1 MEKSRISMT
10 LKKYTMVIALV
21 VVFIL
26 FIFGTRDRNAA
37 SFWAGLGN
45 ASILFPQNITN
56 LLSQNTYAFVL
67 GTGMLLCI
75 LTGGNIDLAV
85 GSVLCFAAAVG
96 SYMMNKGLNPFVAVL
111 VMVLVGLLVGIWQ
124 GFWIAYIKVPPF
136 IATLSGMYAFR
147 GLANVVLNGM
157 DINLK
162 GYTSF
167 INLFG
172 GGADCY
178 IKDFSGPTQE
188 MLNSADGA
196 SILEMFNAGQVLD
209 AGRAGHINY
218 LCVIVGI
225 AAALLYIGIVAKGR
239 MNATKRGYETTPLV
253 SDVIKTALICAVILF
268 LTWKLANYK
277 GIPTSFIW
285 VLLVV
290 LVYGYI
296 TTRTRIGRHLYAVG
310 GNAKAA
316 ALSGINTKFVY
327 FFAYINM
334 GLLTGLAGA
343 LVAARLTKA
352 TPKIGEGYEMDA
364 IGACFIGGASAYG
377 GIGTVPGVVIGALL
391 TGIINQGMSLMG
403 IEVNWQ
409 KVAKGVVLLA
419 AVIFDVV
426 SKNEK
431 K

>member
-1 MEKSRISMT
+1 MEKSSIALT

-21 VVFIL
+21 VVFI
-26 FIFGTRDRNAA
+26 IFAVATG
-37 SFWAGLGN
+37 GK
-45 ASILFPQNITN
+45 IVYPQNITN
-56 LLSQNTYAFVL
+56 LLSQNTYVFVL
-67 GTGMLLCI
+67 GVGMLLCI

-96 SYMMNKGLNPFVAVL
+96 SSMMNKGISPVIGVL
-111 VMVLVGLLVGIWQ
+111 VMILVGLLVGIWQ

-147 GLANVVLNGM
+147 GLANVVLEGM
-157 DINLK
+157 DVNLK
-162 GYTSF
+162 GFTGF

-178 IKDFSGPTQE
+178 IRDVLG
-188 MLNSADGA
+188 GA
-196 SILEMFNAGQVLD
+196 AAGEILD
-209 AGRAGHINY
+209 KGRAGHINY
-218 LCVIVGI
+218 TCTVAGIVVIIVFI
-225 AAALLYIGIVAKGR
+225 AMVAKGR
-239 MNATKRGYETTPLV
+239 MNAIRRGYETTPLK
-253 SDVIKTALICAVILF
+253 SEIIKDSLICLAVLF
-268 LTWKLANYK
+268 VTLELANYK

-290 LVYGYI
+290 LIYGYI

-310 GNAKAA
+310 GNVKAA
-316 ALSGINTKFVY
+316 GLSGINTKFVY

-352 TPKIGEGYEMDA
+352 TPKMGEGYEMDA

-377 GIGTVPGVVIGALL
+377 GTGNVPGVIIGALL
-391 TGIINQGMSLMG
+391 TGVINQGMSLMG
-403 IEVNWQ
+403 IEANWQ
-409 KVAKGVVLLA
+409 KVVKGLVLLG

>member
-1 MEKSRISMT
+1 MIMDKSTVLMT

-21 VVFIL
+21 VVVIL
-26 FIFGTRDRNAA
+26 FAVGTK
-37 SFWAGLGN
+37 GN
-45 ASILFPQNITN
+45 ILLPQNITN

-67 GTGMLLCI
+67 GVGMLLCI

-96 SYMMNKGLNPFVAVL
+96 SFMMNKGVNPFISVL

-147 GLANVVLNGM
+147 GLANVVLEGK

-162 GYTSF
+162 NYNGF

-178 IKDFSGPTQE
+178 IRDFVGPTQE
-188 MLNSADGA
+188 VLASDKGA
-196 SILEMFNAGQVLD
+196 KILEEMNAGKILD
-209 AGRAGHINY
+209 AGRAGHMNY
-218 LCVIVGI
+218 LCMIVGI
-225 AAALLYIGIVAKGR
+225 LVVVIFIAMVAKGR
-239 MNATKRGYETTPLV
+239 MNAIKRGYETTPLGSEIV
-253 SDVIKTALICAVILF
+253 KDGLISAVILF
-268 LTWKLANYK
+268 LTYKLANYK

-285 VLLVV
+285 VILVV

-310 GNAKAA
+310 GNVKAA
-316 ALSGINTKFVY
+316 GLSGINTKFVY

-352 TPKIGEGYEMDA
+352 TPKMGEGYEMDA

-377 GIGTVPGVVIGALL
+377 GIGTVPGVIIGALL

-403 IEVNWQ
+403 IEANWQ
-409 KVAKGVVLLA
+409 KVVKGMVLLG
-419 AVIFDVV
+419 AVIFDVL

>member
-1 MEKSRISMT
+1 MEKSNVLLT

-26 FIFGTRDRNAA
+26 FAVMTG
-37 SFWAGLGN
+37 GK
-45 ASILFPQNITN
+45 ILFPQNITN
-56 LLSQNTYAFVL
+56 LLSQNTYVFVL
-67 GTGMLLCI
+67 GVGMLLCI

-85 GSVLCFAAAVG
+85 GSVLCFAAAAG
-96 SYMMNKGLNPFVAVL
+96 STLMNKGASPVVGVL
-111 VMVLVGLLVGIWQ
+111 VMIVVGLLVGIWQ

-147 GLANVVLNGM
+147 GLANVVLEGM
-157 DINLK
+157 DVNLK
-162 GYTSF
+162 GYTGF

-178 IKDFSGPTQE
+178 IRDFLG
-188 MLNSADGA
+188 GA
-196 SILEMFNAGQVLD
+196 APGEILDM
-209 AGRAGHINY
+209 GRAGHINY
-218 LCVIVGI
+218 TCMAAGVLVVIIFI
-225 AAALLYIGIVAKGR
+225 AMVAKGR
-239 MNATKRGYETTPLV
+239 MNAIKRGYETTPIA
-253 SDVIKTALICAVILF
+253 SEIIKDSLISIAVLF
-268 LTWKLANYK
+268 ITWKLASYK

-310 GNAKAA
+310 GNVKAA
-316 ALSGINTKFVY
+316 GLSGINTKFVY

-352 TPKIGEGYEMDA
+352 TPKMGEGYEMDA

-377 GIGTVPGVVIGALL
+377 GIGTVPGVIIGALL
-391 TGIINQGMSLMG
+391 TGVINQGMSLMG
-403 IEVNWQ
+403 IEANWQ
-409 KVAKGVVLLA
+409 KVVKGVVLLG

>member
-1 MEKSRISMT
+1 MEKSTISMT

-21 VVFIL
+21 VVFI
-26 FIFGTRDRNAA
+26 IFAIATEGT
-37 SFWAGLGN
+37 
-45 ASILFPQNITN
+45 IVYPQNITN
-56 LLSQNTYAFVL
+56 LLSQNTYVFVL
-67 GTGMLLCI
+67 GVGMLLCI

-96 SYMMNKGLNPFVAVL
+96 STLMNKGASPVVGVL
-111 VMVLVGLLVGIWQ
+111 VMIMVGLLVGIWQ

-147 GLANVVLNGM
+147 GLANVVLEGM
-157 DINLK
+157 DVNLK
-162 GYTSF
+162 GFTGF

-178 IKDFSGPTQE
+178 IRDFLG
-188 MLNSADGA
+188 GA
-196 SILEMFNAGQVLD
+196 APGEILDM
-209 AGRAGHINY
+209 GRAGHINY
-218 LCVIVGI
+218 TCMAAGIVVIVIFI
-225 AAALLYIGIVAKGR
+225 ASVAKGR
-239 MNATKRGYETTPLV
+239 INAKSRGYETTPIV
-253 SDVIKTALICAVILF
+253 SEVIKDTLICAAILF
-268 LTWKLANYK
+268 ITERLAEYK

-290 LVYGYI
+290 LIYGYV

-310 GNAKAA
+310 GNVKAA
-316 ALSGINTKFVY
+316 GLSGINTRFVY

-352 TPKIGEGYEMDA
+352 TPKMGEGYEMDA

-377 GIGTVPGVVIGALL
+377 GIGTVPGVIIGALL
-391 TGIINQGMSLMG
+391 TGVINQGMSLMG
-403 IEVNWQ
+403 IEANWQ
-409 KVAKGVVLLA
+409 KVVKGVVLLG

>member
-1 MEKSRISMT
+1 MT

-21 VVFIL
+21 AVFL
-26 FIFGTRDRNAA
+26 IFAFATDGK
-37 SFWAGLGN
+37 
-45 ASILFPQNITN
+45 ILFPQNITN
-56 LLSQNTYAFVL
+56 LLSQNTYVFVL
-67 GTGMLLCI
+67 GVGMLLCI

-96 SYMMNKGLNPFVAVL
+96 SSMMNKGISPVL
-111 VMVLVGLLVGIWQ
+111 GVIVMVLVGLLVGIWQ
-124 GFWIAYIKVPPF
+124 GFWIAYVKVPPF

-147 GLANVVLNGM
+147 GLANVVLEGM

-162 GYTSF
+162 SFTGF

-178 IKDFSGPTQE
+178 IRDFLG
-188 MLNSADGA
+188 GA
-196 SILEMFNAGQVLD
+196 EPGEILDM
-209 AGRAGHINY
+209 GRAGHINY
-218 LCVIVGI
+218 TCMAAGIIVIVVFI
-225 AAALLYIGIVAKGR
+225 AMVAKGR
-239 MNATKRGYETTPLV
+239 MNAIKRGYETTPLV
-253 SDVIKTALICAVILF
+253 SEIIKDALICAAILF
-268 LTWKLANYK
+268 ITERLAEYK

-285 VLLVV
+285 VLIVV
-290 LVYGYI
+290 VVYGYI
-296 TTRTRIGRHLYAVG
+296 TTRTRIGRYLYAVG

-316 ALSGINTKFVY
+316 GLSGINTKFVY

-352 TPKIGEGYEMDA
+352 TPKMGEGYEMDA

-377 GIGTVPGVVIGALL
+377 GIGTVPGVIIGALL
-391 TGIINQGMSLMG
+391 TGVINQGMSLMG
-403 IEVNWQ
+403 IETNWQ
-409 KVAKGVVLLA
+409 KVVKGVVLLV

>member
-1 MEKSRISMT
+1 MDKTNVLMT

-21 VVFIL
+21 LVIIL
-26 FIFGTRDRNAA
+26 FAIGTK
-37 SFWAGLGN
+37 G
-45 ASILFPQNITN
+45 SILLPQNITN
-56 LLSQNTYAFVL
+56 LLSQNAYVFVL
-67 GTGMLLCI
+67 GVGMLLCI

-96 SYMMNKGLNPFVAVL
+96 STLMDKGVSPVIGVI
-111 VMVLVGLLVGIWQ
+111 VMILFGLLVGIWQ

-147 GLANVVLNGM
+147 GLANVVLEGK
-157 DINLK
+157 DVNLK
-162 GYTSF
+162 GFTGF

-172 GGADCY
+172 GGANCY
-178 IKDFSGPTQE
+178 IRDVIG
-188 MLNSADGA
+188 GA
-196 SILEMFNAGQVLD
+196 APGEILD
-209 AGRAGHINY
+209 AGRTGHINY
-218 LCVIVGI
+218 TCMVAGVIVV
-225 AAALLYIGIVAKGR
+225 AVFLAMVAKGR
-239 MNATKRGYETTPLV
+239 MNAIKRGYETTPLA
-253 SDVIKTALICAVILF
+253 SEIIKDGLISAVVLF
-268 LTWKLANYK
+268 LTYKLANYK

-290 LVYGYI
+290 LIYGYV

-310 GNAKAA
+310 GNVKAA
-316 ALSGINTKFVY
+316 GLSGINTKFVY

-343 LVAARLTKA
+343 LV
-352 TPKIGEGYEMDA
+352 EGYEMDA

-377 GIGTVPGVVIGALL
+377 GIGTVPGVIIGALL
-391 TGIINQGMSLMG
+391 TGVINQGMSIMG
-403 IEVNWQ
+403 INANYQ
-409 KVAKGVVLLA
+409 KVVKGLVLLG

>member
-1 MEKSRISMT
+1 MEKSSISMT

-21 VVFIL
+21 AVFIL
-26 FIFGTRDRNAA
+26 FAIGTK
-37 SFWAGLGN
+37 G
-45 ASILFPQNITN
+45 SILLPQNITN

-67 GTGMLLCI
+67 GVGMLLCI

-96 SYMMNKGLNPFVAVL
+96 SFLMNKGVSAFVSVV

-147 GLANVVLNGM
+147 GLANVVLEGK

-162 GYTSF
+162 NYTGF

-178 IKDFSGPTQE
+178 IKDFVGPTEE
-188 MLNSADGA
+188 MLASEKGA
-196 SILEMFNAGQVLD
+196 KILEDFNAGKVLD
-209 AGRAGHINY
+209 AGRAGHMNY
-218 LCVIVGI
+218 LCMIVGI
-225 AAALLYIGIVAKGR
+225 LVVVIFIAMVAKGR
-239 MNATKRGYETTPLV
+239 MNAIKRGYETTPLGSEV
-253 SDVIKTALICAVILF
+253 VKDALISAVILF
-268 LTWKLANYK
+268 LTYKLANYK

-285 VLLVV
+285 VLIVV

-296 TTRTRIGRHLYAVG
+296 TTRTRIGRYLYAVG
-310 GNAKAA
+310 GNVKAA
-316 ALSGINTKFVY
+316 GLSGINTKFVY

-343 LVAARLTKA
+343 LVAARLTKT
-352 TPKIGEGYEMDA
+352 TPKMGEGYEMDA

-377 GIGTVPGVVIGALL
+377 GVGTVTGVVIGALL
-391 TGIINQGMSLMG
+391 TGVINQGMSLMG
-403 IEVNWQ
+403 IEANWQ
-409 KVAKGVVLLA
+409 KVVKGMVLLG
-419 AVIFDVV
+419 AVIFDVL

>member
-1 MEKSRISMT
+1 MDKSTVLMT

-21 VVFIL
+21 VVVIL
-26 FIFGTRDRNAA
+26 FAVGTK
-37 SFWAGLGN
+37 GN
-45 ASILFPQNITN
+45 ILLPQNITN

-67 GTGMLLCI
+67 GVGMLLCI

-96 SYMMNKGLNPFVAVL
+96 SFMMNKGVNPFISVL

-147 GLANVVLNGM
+147 GLANVVLEGK

-162 GYTSF
+162 NYNGF

-178 IKDFSGPTQE
+178 IRDFVGPTQE
-188 MLNSADGA
+188 VLASDKGA
-196 SILEMFNAGQVLD
+196 KILEEMNAGKILD
-209 AGRAGHINY
+209 AGRAGHMNY
-218 LCVIVGI
+218 LCMIVGI
-225 AAALLYIGIVAKGR
+225 LVVVIFIAMVAKGR
-239 MNATKRGYETTPLV
+239 MNAIKRGYETTPLGSEIV
-253 SDVIKTALICAVILF
+253 KDGLISAVILF
-268 LTWKLANYK
+268 LTYKLANYK

-285 VLLVV
+285 VMLVV

-310 GNAKAA
+310 GNVKAA
-316 ALSGINTKFVY
+316 GLSGINTKFVY

-352 TPKIGEGYEMDA
+352 TPKMGEGYEMDA

-377 GIGTVPGVVIGALL
+377 GIGTVPGVIIGALL
-391 TGIINQGMSLMG
+391 TGVINQGMSLMG
-403 IEVNWQ
+403 IEANWQ
-409 KVAKGVVLLA
+409 KVVKGMVLLG
-419 AVIFDVV
+419 AVIFDVL

>member
-1 MEKSRISMT
+1 MIMDKSTVLMT

-21 VVFIL
+21 VVVIL
-26 FIFGTRDRNAA
+26 FAVGTK
-37 SFWAGLGN
+37 GN
-45 ASILFPQNITN
+45 ILLPQNITN

-67 GTGMLLCI
+67 GVGMLLCI

-96 SYMMNKGLNPFVAVL
+96 SFMMNKGVNPFISVL

-147 GLANVVLNGM
+147 GLANVVLEGK

-162 GYTSF
+162 NYNGF

-178 IKDFSGPTQE
+178 IRDFVGPTQE
-188 MLNSADGA
+188 VLASDKGA
-196 SILEMFNAGQVLD
+196 KILEEMNAGKILD
-209 AGRAGHINY
+209 AGRAGHMNY
-218 LCVIVGI
+218 LCMIVGI
-225 AAALLYIGIVAKGR
+225 LVVVIFIAMVAKGR
-239 MNATKRGYETTPLV
+239 MNAIKRGYETTPLG
-253 SDVIKTALICAVILF
+253 SEIIKDGLISAVILF
-268 LTWKLANYK
+268 LTYKLANYK

-285 VLLVV
+285 VMLVV

-310 GNAKAA
+310 GNVKAA
-316 ALSGINTKFVY
+316 GLSGINTKFVY

-352 TPKIGEGYEMDA
+352 TPKMGEGYEMDA

-377 GIGTVPGVVIGALL
+377 GIGTVPGVIIGALL
-391 TGIINQGMSLMG
+391 TGVINQGMSLMG
-403 IEVNWQ
+403 IEANWQ
-409 KVAKGVVLLA
+409 KVVKGMVLLG
-419 AVIFDVV
+419 AVIFDVL

>member
-1 MEKSRISMT
+1 MDKTNVLMT

-21 VVFIL
+21 LVIIL
-26 FIFGTRDRNAA
+26 FAIGTK
-37 SFWAGLGN
+37 G
-45 ASILFPQNITN
+45 SILLPQNITN
-56 LLSQNTYAFVL
+56 LLSQNAYVFVL
-67 GTGMLLCI
+67 GVGMLLCI

-96 SYMMNKGLNPFVAVL
+96 STQMNKGVSPVIGVI
-111 VMVLVGLLVGIWQ
+111 VMILFGLLVGIWQ

-147 GLANVVLNGM
+147 GLANVVLEGK
-157 DINLK
+157 DVNLK
-162 GYTSF
+162 GFTGF

-172 GGADCY
+172 GGANCY
-178 IKDFSGPTQE
+178 IRDVIG
-188 MLNSADGA
+188 GA
-196 SILEMFNAGQVLD
+196 APGEILD
-209 AGRAGHINY
+209 AGRTGHINY
-218 LCVIVGI
+218 TCMVAGVIVVVVFL
-225 AAALLYIGIVAKGR
+225 AMVAKGR
-239 MNATKRGYETTPLV
+239 MNAIKRGYETTPLA
-253 SDVIKTALICAVILF
+253 SEIIKDGLISAVVLF
-268 LTWKLANYK
+268 LTYKLANYK

-290 LVYGYI
+290 LIYGYV

-310 GNAKAA
+310 GNVKAA
-316 ALSGINTKFVY
+316 GLSGINTKFVY

-343 LVAARLTKA
+343 LVAARLTKT
-352 TPKIGEGYEMDA
+352 TPKMGEGYEMDA

-377 GIGTVPGVVIGALL
+377 GIGTVPGVIIGALL
-391 TGIINQGMSLMG
+391 TGVINQGMSIMG
-403 IEVNWQ
+403 INANYQ
-409 KVAKGVVLLA
+409 KVVKGLVLLG

>member
-1 MEKSRISMT
+1 
-10 LKKYTMVIALV
+10 
-21 VVFIL
+21 
-26 FIFGTRDRNAA
+26 
-37 SFWAGLGN
+37 
-45 ASILFPQNITN
+45 
-56 LLSQNTYAFVL
+56 
-67 GTGMLLCI
+67 
-75 LTGGNIDLAV
+75 
-85 GSVLCFAAAVG
+85 
-96 SYMMNKGLNPFVAVL
+96 MMNKGVSPVVGVL
-111 VMVLVGLLVGIWQ
+111 VMILVGLLVGIWQ

-147 GLANVVLNGM
+147 GLANVVLEGM
-157 DINLK
+157 DVNLK
-162 GYTSF
+162 GFTGF

-196 SILEMFNAGQVLD
+196 KILEAYNAGQVLD

-218 LCVIVGI
+218 LCMIAGIVVVII
-225 AAALLYIGIVAKGR
+225 FLAMVAKGR
-239 MNATKRGYETTPLV
+239 MNAIKRGYETTPLSSEIV
-253 SDVIKTALICAVILF
+253 KDALISVAILF
-268 LTWKLANYK
+268 ITERLAKYK

-290 LVYGYI
+290 LIYGYI

-316 ALSGINTKFVY
+316 SLSGINTKFVY

-352 TPKIGEGYEMDA
+352 TPKMGEGYEMDA

-377 GIGTVPGVVIGALL
+377 GTGTVTGVIIGALL
-391 TGIINQGMSLMG
+391 TGVINQGMSLMG
-403 IEVNWQ
+403 IEANWQ
-409 KVAKGVVLLA
+409 KVVKGLVLLG

>member
-1 MEKSRISMT
+1 MEKSSIALT

-21 VVFIL
+21 VVFI
-26 FIFGTRDRNAA
+26 IFAVATG
-37 SFWAGLGN
+37 GK
-45 ASILFPQNITN
+45 ILFPQNITN
-56 LLSQNTYAFVL
+56 LLSQNTYVFVL
-67 GTGMLLCI
+67 GVGMLLCI

-96 SYMMNKGLNPFVAVL
+96 SSMMNKGVSPVVGVL
-111 VMVLVGLLVGIWQ
+111 VMILVGLLVGIWQ

-147 GLANVVLNGM
+147 GLANVVLEGM
-157 DINLK
+157 DVNLK
-162 GYTSF
+162 GFTGF

-178 IKDFSGPTQE
+178 IKDFAGPTQAV
-188 MLNSADGA
+188 LNSDEGA
-196 SILEMFNAGQVLD
+196 KILETYNSGQILD

-218 LCVIVGI
+218 LCMIAGIVVVVIFI
-225 AAALLYIGIVAKGR
+225 AMVAKGR
-239 MNATKRGYETTPLV
+239 MNAAKRGYETTPLK
-253 SDVIKTALICAVILF
+253 SEIIKDALISIAILF
-268 LTWKLANYK
+268 ITERLAKYK

-290 LVYGYI
+290 LIYGYI

-310 GNAKAA
+310 GNVKAA
-316 ALSGINTKFVY
+316 GLSGINTKFVY

-352 TPKIGEGYEMDA
+352 TPKMGEGYEMDA

-377 GIGTVPGVVIGALL
+377 GTGTVTGVIIGALL
-391 TGIINQGMSLMG
+391 TGVINQGMSLMG
-403 IEVNWQ
+403 IEANWQ
-409 KVAKGVVLLA
+409 KVVKGLVLLG

>member
-1 MEKSRISMT
+1 MDKSNTLRT

-21 VVFIL
+21 VVL
-26 FIFGTRDRNAA
+26 IFFACTTG
-37 SFWAGLGN
+37 GK
-45 ASILFPQNITN
+45 ILFPQNITN
-56 LLSQNTYAFVL
+56 LLSQNAYVFVL
-67 GTGMLLCI
+67 GVGMLLCI

-96 SYMMNKGLNPFVAVL
+96 STLMNKGVSPFISVI
-111 VMVLVGLLVGIWQ
+111 VMLLFGLLVGIWQ

-136 IATLSGMYAFR
+136 MATLSGMYAFR
-147 GLANVVLNGM
+147 GLSNVVLEGK

-162 GYTSF
+162 NYTGF

-178 IKDFSGPTQE
+178 IRDFLG
-188 MLNSADGA
+188 GA
-196 SILEMFNAGQVLD
+196 APGEILD
-209 AGRAGHINY
+209 KGRAGHINY
-218 LCVIVGI
+218 TCFVAGIIVVIVFI
-225 AAALLYIGIVAKGR
+225 ISVARGR
-239 MNATKRGYETTPLV
+239 MNATKRGYETTPL
-253 SDVIKTALICAVILF
+253 SSEIIKTSLISIAIMF
-268 LTWKLANYK
+268 ITFELANYK

-290 LVYGYI
+290 LIYGYV

-316 ALSGINTKFVY
+316 GLSGINTKFVY

-343 LVAARLTKA
+343 LVAARLTKT
-352 TPKIGEGYEMDA
+352 TPKMGEGYEMDA

-377 GIGTVPGVVIGALL
+377 GIGTVPGVIIGALL
-391 TGIINQGMSLMG
+391 TGVINQGMSIMG
-403 IEVNWQ
+403 IEANYQ
-409 KVAKGVVLLA
+409 KVVKGLVLLA

>member
-1 MEKSRISMT
+1 MDKTNVLMT

-21 VVFIL
+21 LVIIL
-26 FIFGTRDRNAA
+26 FSIGTK
-37 SFWAGLGN
+37 G
-45 ASILFPQNITN
+45 SILLPQNITN
-56 LLSQNTYAFVL
+56 LLSQNAYVFVL
-67 GTGMLLCI
+67 GVGMLLCI

-96 SYMMNKGLNPFVAVL
+96 STMMDKGVSPVIGVI
-111 VMVLVGLLVGIWQ
+111 VMILFGLLVGIWQ

-147 GLANVVLNGM
+147 GLANVVLEGK
-157 DINLK
+157 DVNLK
-162 GYTSF
+162 GFTGF

-178 IKDFSGPTQE
+178 IRDIIG
-188 MLNSADGA
+188 GA
-196 SILEMFNAGQVLD
+196 APGEILD

-218 LCVIVGI
+218 TCMVAGVIVVVVFL
-225 AAALLYIGIVAKGR
+225 AMVAKGR
-239 MNATKRGYETTPLV
+239 MNAIKRGYETTPLASEIV
-253 SDVIKTALICAVILF
+253 KDGLISAVILF
-268 LTWKLANYK
+268 LTYKLANYK

-290 LVYGYI
+290 LIYGYV

-316 ALSGINTKFVY
+316 GLSGINTKFVY

-343 LVAARLTKA
+343 LVAARLTKT
-352 TPKIGEGYEMDA
+352 TPKMGEGYEMDA

-377 GIGTVPGVVIGALL
+377 GIGTVPGVIIGALL
-391 TGIINQGMSLMG
+391 TGVINQGMSIMG
-403 IEVNWQ
+403 INANYQ
-409 KVAKGVVLLA
+409 KVVKGLVLLG

>member
-1 MEKSRISMT
+1 MDKSNISRT

-21 VVFIL
+21 VVIIFFAISTSGAIL
-26 FIFGTRDRNAA
+26 
-37 SFWAGLGN
+37 L
-45 ASILFPQNITN
+45 PQNLTN
-56 LLSQNTYAFVL
+56 LLSQNAYVFVL
-67 GTGMLLCI
+67 GVGMLLCI

-85 GSVLCFAAAVG
+85 GSVLCFAAAIG
-96 SYMMNKGLNPFVAVL
+96 STMMNKGINPFISVL
-111 VMVLVGLLVGIWQ
+111 VMIVFGLIVGIWQ
-124 GFWIAYIKVPPF
+124 GFWIAYVKVPPF

-147 GLANVVLNGM
+147 GLANVVLEGK

-162 GYTSF
+162 GYTGF

-178 IKDFSGPTQE
+178 IRDFLG
-188 MLNSADGA
+188 GA
-196 SILEMFNAGQVLD
+196 PAGEILD
-209 AGRAGHINY
+209 TGRAGHINY
-218 LCVIVGI
+218 TCLVAGIVVIVVFL
-225 AAALLYIGIVAKGR
+225 AMVAKGR
-239 MNATKRGYETTPLV
+239 MNAIKRGYETTPIV
-253 SDVIKTALICAVILF
+253 SEVVKDALISAAIF
-268 LTWKLANYK
+268 FITWKLANYK

-316 ALSGINTKFVY
+316 GLSGINTKFVY

-352 TPKIGEGYEMDA
+352 TPKMGEGYEMDA

-377 GIGTVPGVVIGALL
+377 GIGTVPGVIIGALL
-391 TGIINQGMSLMG
+391 TGVINQGMSIMG
-403 IEVNWQ
+403 INANYQ
-409 KVAKGVVLLA
+409 KVVKGLVLLA